1 MTRIFLASK
10 EFVEAALTGVFAVL
24 TALIGGRMESDRRQT
39 LKRIEHLEGE
49 LESLK
54 LEVEELKEKE

>member
-1 MTRIFLASK
+1 MTRILLASK

-39 LKRIEHLEGE
+39 LRRIEHLESE

-54 LEVEELKEKE
+54 SEVEELKEKE

>member
-10 EFVEAALTGVFAVL
+10 EFVEAALTGIFAVL
-24 TALIGGRMESDRRQT
+24 TALIGGRMESERRQT
-39 LKRIEHLEGE
+39 LRRIEHLESE

>member
-1 MTRIFLASK
+1 MTRILLASK

-39 LKRIEHLEGE
+39 LRRIEHLESE